1 MCYQP
6 ILIAIEP
13 KYRPL
18 GSGYALDGEIH
29 GKVYREVPCGR
40 CLECKRRYQQDWAN
54 RCYEE
59 WKSNDYKGV
68 FFTLTYRD
76 DSIPINYLVRSDNG
90 TVSLYKSDADYNYSS
105 NMSLSDVS
113 SSKTRKGYTIS
124 SKLSYVENKR
134 GSHIISSKN
143 AMDCIPE
150 DASLALLNGEAE
162 VECFNSVR
170 KRDIQLW
177 LKRSR
182 KQLNKK
188 FTYYIT
194 SEYGPGTLR
203 PHYHGLLFGLT
214 AEECVSIFA
223 DWKKH
228 YGNVVFDDV
237 KGEGG
242 MNYTASYAAK
252 GIFEHPLCRRDFF
265 YPKPD
270 GSFTEYHSK
279 DYEICKH
286 KYGINQP
293 IVDKTFHSVSKGFGI
308 GYLTPQRKEYYRL
321 KFNTKED
328 YIRLYEKLKYV
339 NRKGYSVHLPDYYRK
354 KIVSRFIQCKM
365 QAVVRERD
373 CKVYQEQYGFVEA
386 HNICR
391 EAAEIFDDY
400 ETEQRKHEIEYR
412 KRRVLDKYNSFIKK
426 SKL

>member
-18 GSGYALDGEIH
+18 GSQYALDGEIH
-29 GKVYREVPCGR
+29 GKVYREVPCGK

-59 WKSNDYKGV
+59 WKSNNYKGV

-76 DSIPINYLVRSDNG
+76 DSIPINYLVRSDDG

-105 NMSLSDVS
+105 NMSLSGVV

-124 SKLSYVENKR
+124 SKLSYIENKR

-177 LKRSR
+177 LKRAR

-194 SEYGPGTLR
+194 SEYGPSTLR
-203 PHYHGLLFGLT
+203 PHYHGILFGLT
-214 AEECVSIFA
+214 AEECVPIFS

-228 YGNVVFDDV
+228 YGNVVFDNV
-237 KGEGG
+237 KGEAG
-242 MNYTASYAAK
+242 MNYTASYSAK
-252 GIFEHPLCRRDFF
+252 GIFEHPLCRKDFF
-265 YPKPD
+265 YPKED
-270 GSFTEYHSK
+270 GTFTEYHSK

-293 IVDKTFHSVSKGFGI
+293 IVDRTFHSVSKGFGI
-308 GYLTPQRKEYYRL
+308 GYLTSERKEYYRL

-339 NRKGYSVHLPDYYRK
+339 NRNGFSVHLPDYYRK
-354 KIVSRFIQCKM
+354 KIVSQFVQSKM

-373 CKVYQEQYGFVEA
+373 NKVSQEQYGSLEA
-386 HNICR
+386 YNFCR
-391 EAAEIFDDY
+391 EAVEAYDNY
-400 ETEQRKHEIEYR
+400 ETEKRTTEIEFR